1 MEVIKANGER
11 EKFNV
16 KKVRASLKRVSVP
29 ATIRDRIVKSVTDK
43 IHDGISTRELYRMVF
58 RELKKQKGGFAGKYN
73 LKKALIELGPS
84 GYPFENYIGRLWESG
99 GFAVEVG
106 SVVEGRCV
114 SHEVDVRARKGNLVH
129 FVECKHHSSQR
140 NFCNVRNPLYFY
152 ARFLDLRKVASV
164 AENSR
169 LKCKGYLVT
178 NTRFTSEAML
188 YGHCVGLKLIS
199 WNHPPNSSLR
209 EQIDRAGL
217 HPITCLS
224 TISKSQ
230 KQALIDRGVVL
241 CMDIC
246 RSPDVLLEIGI
257 KNEKTKRVLE
267 EGAAVCGIPASNVAH

>member
-11 EKFNV
+11 EEFNV
-16 KKVRASLKRVSVP
+16 EKVRASLERVSVP

-43 IHDGISTRELYRMVF
+43 IHDGISTRELYRIVF

-84 GYPFENYIGRLWESG
+84 GYPFENYIGRLWEFG
-99 GFAVEVG
+99 GFSVEVG
-106 SVVEGRCV
+106 RVVEGHCV

-140 NFCNVRNPLYFY
+140 NFCNLRNPLYFY
-152 ARFLDLRKVASV
+152 ARFLDLRKEASV

-169 LKCKGYLVT
+169 LKCEGYLVT

-188 YGHCVGLKLIS
+188 YGDCVGLKLIS
-199 WNHPPNSSLR
+199 WNHPTNNSLR
-209 EQIDRAGL
+209 ERIDRAGL
-217 HPITCLS
+217 HPVTCLV
-224 TISKSQ
+224 TLSKSQ
-230 KQALIDRGVVL
+230 KQALIDQGIVL

-246 RSPDVLLEIGI
+246 KSPEVLLKIGI
-257 KNEKTKRVLE
+257 SGEKAKKVLE
-267 EGAAVCGIPASNVAH
+267 EGAAVCGISASNVAR